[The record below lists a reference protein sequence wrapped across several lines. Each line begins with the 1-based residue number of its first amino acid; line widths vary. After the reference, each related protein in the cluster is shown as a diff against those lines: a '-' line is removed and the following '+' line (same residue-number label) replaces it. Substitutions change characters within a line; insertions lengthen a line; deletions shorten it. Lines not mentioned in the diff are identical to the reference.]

1 MAPEIGRNRIPRDSR
16 TSMSAS
22 RAVFPLALEAGEDFA
37 VMGDTEGGTGE
48 VSVGT
53 DLGVAAGFAGATG
66 GVDPVGAID
75 FLDGGVFGFTGVL
88 LLD

>member
-1 MAPEIGRNRIPRDSR
+1 MA
-16 TSMSAS
+16 
-22 RAVFPLALEAGEDFA
+22 LKAGEDFA

-48 VSVGT
+48 VSVGA

-88 LLD
+88 LSD

>member
-1 MAPEIGRNRIPRDSR
+1 MA
-16 TSMSAS
+16 
-22 RAVFPLALEAGEDFA
+22 VEAGEDFA
-37 VMGDTEGGTGE
+37 VMGDAGGDTGGDTEGATGT

-53 DLGVAAGFAGATG
+53 DLGAAAGFAGATG

-88 LLD
+88 LSD